1 MDGITVLGILAT
13 TAFLVLILNL
23 FCISIVLRNTQLRQ
37 KPSTVLIAN
46 LLSMHVIQAVATMP
60 FYALKRL
67 PETNSR
73 FVCTGFRFFY
83 LLTFYLAC
91 FCVLL
96 ISLDRLLAFTLK
108 TRYRTT
114 VTCKRVQIA
123 LAVVWLY
130 TVGLCCIPFGYPTSK
145 CSYNPPPKWVVFMLI
160 VNCFLPCVAIA
171 AIYTYIALKL
181 RQFDVS
187 RKRSASTT
195 STITTT
201 EDADS
206 TEHQSPAKTAA
217 NSAVVDQAKAKKAP
231 MKRPKT
237 PTLSKANR
245 RITRNTM
252 IIVASYGI
260 AWLPSIFYFGIQTLF
275 PEAFD
280 PSYWDS
286 AQEQYVSFFLKYIK
300 FIEGVTSPILYCYL
314 NTYFRKSVMEI
325 FCLDTSAI
333 LPEQSEAPQARKK
346 SSS

>member
-1 MDGITVLGILAT
+1 MDGITVLSILAT

-23 FCISIVLRNTQLRQ
+23 FCISIVLRNKQLRQ

-114 VTCKRVQIA
+114 VTCKRVKIA

-130 TVGLCCIPFGYPTSK
+130 TVGLCGIPFGYPTTK
-145 CSYNPPPKWVVFMLI
+145 CSYNPPPNWVIFMLI
-160 VNCFLPCVAIA
+160 VNCFIPCVAIA

-181 RQFDVS
+181 RQFDVL
-187 RKRSASTT
+187 RNRSASTT
-195 STITTT
+195 STTDT
-201 EDADS
+201 DS
-206 TEHQSPAKTAA
+206 TVEQTPTKTAA
-217 NSAVVDQAKAKKAP
+217 NSAVVSAKTKKANQQ
-231 MKRPKT
+231 KRPKT

-260 AWLPSIFYFGIQTLF
+260 AWLPSIFYFGVQTLF
-275 PEAFD
+275 PEAFA

-286 AQEQYVSFFLKYIK
+286 ELDQYISFFLKYIK
-300 FIEGVTSPILYCYL
+300 FVEGVTSPILYCYL

-333 LPEQSEAPQARKK
+333 IPEQSEAPHIMRKK
-346 SSS
+346 SSSTH